1 MLEGTFRG
9 FEGEIGRSDEEVL
22 LGSYATPS
30 FPPSLT
36 SPIHPPCQP
45 PNPFPRRS
53 GIGEAALVLPSRRRL
68 ACLGPRECRV
78 C

>member
-1 MLEGTFRG
+1 MMRRAGSTTCSDRSSPAPEAASEDFLLVLEGTFRG

-36 SPIHPPCQP
+36 SPFHPPC
-45 PNPFPRRS
+45 
-53 GIGEAALVLPSRRRL
+53 
-68 ACLGPRECRV
+68 
-78 C
+78 